1 MKVMQNAEKKESWSS
16 KRYEMIKWSFGNAT
30 LVTEILFIA
39 AAHIDLLMALLKF
52 LMMHK

>member
-1 MKVMQNAEKKESWSS
+1 MQRKKKAD
-16 KRYEMIKWSFGNAT
+16 KRYEMIKWSFGNAA
-30 LVTEILFIA
+30 LVTEILFVA